1 MEDCEIERTEENIKF
16 DTIQIEQNN
25 IKFDLNIEVKDN
37 IIIFSINDKSKFPS
51 INYIRKMNFT
61 ELVNLHQAFNL
72 FNSFSDF
79 YKFLKAS
86 SDKKSIS
93 IKQSNDKI
101 SLIFNVEVL
110 LEKQIVIIDLFQTKK
125 EFDLNIKEIYHEL
138 FDIKQSM
145 EALIKDNQYL
155 KEENK
160 KINEDINKLKIE
172 NEQLRKKFEEQNKER
187 NKEMNDFKTEFH
199 NILGINFNKSVILH
213 ENETSIIY
221 PEIEKKMNKK
231 IKELKKLYQATIDGG
246 DPINFH
252 LNCDNIPNTLILI
265 KSEGLRRFG
274 GSQLYHRNQMRMEF
288 SFKNQNT
295 KLLFFL

>member
-37 IIIFSINDKSKFPS
+37 MIIFSINYKSKFPS

-72 FNSFSDF
+72 FNSFSGF
-79 YKFLKAS
+79 YEFLKAS

-125 EFDLNIKEIYHEL
+125 ELDLNIKEIYQEL

-145 EALIKDNQYL
+145 EALTKDNQYL

-160 KINEDINKLKIE
+160 KINEDINKLKNE
-172 NEQLRKKFEEQNKER
+172 NEQLKKKLR
-187 NKEMNDFKTEFH
+187 NKIK
-199 NILGINFNKSVILH
+199 K
-213 ENETSIIY
+213 
-221 PEIEKKMNKK
+221 EIKK
-231 IKELKKLYQATIDGG
+231 
-246 DPINFH
+246 
-252 LNCDNIPNTLILI
+252 
-265 KSEGLRRFG
+265 
-274 GSQLYHRNQMRMEF
+274 
-288 SFKNQNT
+288 
-295 KLLFFL
+295 